1 MNISPEFSR
10 LVAAKDIPPS
20 GLNMEIEAS
29 TEELASLAKRFD
41 LLSLDRLR
49 AWLRLTPSKD
59 LFLLEA
65 RLEASLSQACVVT
78 LEPVPAEINVEFSRL
93 YGDDEALSKLSASI
107 LPEIDIDAEAEDEP
121 DPMDHGK
128 IDVGEAVA
136 EELSLSLEPFPRKP
150 GASLENSPWAA
161 KEPGPDN
168 SPFAKLSKLQDKLG
182 KKV

>member
-10 LVAAKDIPPS
+10 LIAVMDIPPS
-20 GLNMEIEAS
+20 GLTMEIEAS
-29 TEELASLAKRFD
+29 PEERARLAQRFD
-41 LLSLDRLR
+41 LLALDRLR
-49 AWLRLTPSKD
+49 ASLRLTQAKD

-65 RLEASLSQACVVT
+65 RFEASLSQACVVT

-93 YGDDEALSKLSASI
+93 YGDDEALAKIRAVI

-121 DPMDHGK
+121 DPIEHGR
-128 IDVGEAVA
+128 IDAGEAVA
-136 EELSLSLEPFPRKP
+136 EELALSLEPFPRKP

-161 KEPGPDN
+161 KEPGPEN